1 MNHFAVLDTLGLTT
15 STLDISMHVTTY
27 NTTKWYVNKFYSRI
41 NQHHVEN
48 SIPFFIWMTVINFY
62 ILLLTRYM

>member
-48 SIPFFIWMTVINFY
+48 SIPFFI
-62 ILLLTRYM
+62 